1 MRSILILLIVITN
14 TAIAGSINIRYS
26 NTEQQKK
33 IDDKANL
40 VTSKLE
46 TKKTKPKKK
55 VISDSVSQ
63 TQSSNIESTP
73 NKNEQSLVNNNIS
86 LDALRSNIVDYTISY
101 DVLSGS
107 VLKGRVLNSIVSSNL
122 ESPILVEVTET
133 NFGIIAGSKFI
144 CGGITKNKRVVTV
157 CDKLVTDIDEFQ
169 VNVSLLN
176 TDGTSGLVGEVYSG
190 KEKFMVGAI
199 GTAFLRSALEVSQD
213 RIPTYTGELVKSN
226 SKNKVLSGTIGSLDE
241 GLQVFS
247 EEMKTEEVKISIDAG
262 KEILIFFNQ
271 RFRL

>member
-1 MRSILILLIVITN
+1 MRSILILLIIITN

-33 IDDKANL
+33 IDDKANP
-40 VTSKLE
+40 VTAKLE
-46 TKKTKPKKK
+46 TKKTKPKTK

-63 TQSSNIESTP
+63 TQSSNIETTP
-73 NKNEQSLVNNNIS
+73 NKNEQSLINNNIS

-199 GTAFLRSALEVSQD
+199 GTAFLRSALEISQD
-213 RIPTYTGELVKSN
+213 RLPTYTGEMVKSTE
-226 SKNKVLSGTIGSLDE
+226 KNKLLGGTIGSLDQ
-241 GLQVFS
+241 GIQIMAD
-247 EEMKTEEVKISIDAG
+247 EMKTEEMKISINAG
-262 KEILIFFNQ
+262 KEILVFFNQ
-271 RFRL
+271 RFKQ